1 MAKDFEVRVD
11 KTKLQQLLR
20 VHPQK
25 FEDALNVTAL
35 EGLRIVKMSF
45 NTSRAGRTYKRGSRF
60 HVASVAGMPPNIDTG
75 KLMNAIYYYT
85 PKPGQRSIS
94 TGDTEYAAHLEFGTT
109 RMKGSRPFMRPMA
122 AKLAKAI
129 PGIFAKVADV

>member
-1 MAKDFEVRVD
+1 MAKDYEVRVD
-11 KTKLQQLLR
+11 KSGLQQFYR
-20 VHPQK
+20 QHPQK
-25 FEDALNVTAL
+25 LEDALNTTAL

-45 NTSRAGRTYKRGSRF
+45 NTSRAGRTYKRGARF

-85 PKPGQRSIS
+85 PKPGERIIS

-109 RMKGSRPFMRPMA
+109 RMRGARPFMRPMA
-122 AKLAKAI
+122 AQLHKLI
-129 PGIFAKVADV
+129 PQIFAGVADL